1 MIKCDAC
8 LWGWEGDRQ
17 GRRRETHGLWQ
28 MWFQQDVLG
37 WVIPSLWLL
46 AFFWLLVSLQL
57 NDGYLFQVANPLTVW
72 NPTLGHV
79 ENTHTQMGTHTHTS
93 AHARTQTHTNS
104 LFRSVSVH
112 EHWVFFS
119 FTPHTLLFVTLPSG
133 SLLSWQKKVLSQ
145 TELLG
150 KLFFI

>member
-79 ENTHTQMGTHTHTS
+79 ENTHTDTQPNVNT
-93 AHARTQTHTNS
+93 HARRHTQIVYS
-104 LFRSVSVH
+104 EVWVCMSSESSSALPLILFFLWR
-112 EHWVFFS
+112 
-119 FTPHTLLFVTLPSG
+119 
-133 SLLSWQKKVLSQ
+133 SLLVSSQ
-145 TELLG
+145 VD
-150 KLFFI
+150 KRKCCCHKQSC